1 MNIVDFTGQVIKS
14 GEKIV
19 TNHSD
24 NKTQRHVSNNDNQTK
39 CHISDNTTSAQKFTA
54 TLGAVN
60 SGLNSLSK
68 IIVSYN
74 EYCVSRDTNQVN
86 LDTKSREIEQ
96 KREVELS
103 RISADLEKV
112 KVECNRD
119 LETQSIKL
127 DKLQEGIKSSNII
140 WQKLFDQLMGDRE
153 LLLSPRGAELL
164 RMMSECQTS
173 IRDMSIALIQVPIL
187 FVQCLGKQLLK
198 IGPQRCIQL

>member
-153 LLLSPRGAELL
+153 LLLSPRGAELR
-164 RMMSECQTS
+164 RMMSEYQTS
-173 IRDMSIALIQVPIL
+173 IRDMSIALIQES
-187 FVQCLGKQLLK
+187 GK
-198 IGPQRCIQL
+198 

>member
-1 MNIVDFTGQVIKS
+1 MIDKNIVDIAGQVIKS

-19 TNHSD
+19 TSHSD
-24 NKTQRHVSNNDNQTK
+24 NKTKRLVSNNESQTK
-39 CHISDNTTSAQKFTA
+39 CHISDNTTSEQKFTA
-54 TLGAVN
+54 TIGAVT
-60 SGLNSLSK
+60 SGLNSLSNIMVAYK
-68 IIVSYN
+68 D
-74 EYCVSRDTNQVN
+74 YCVSRNTNQVD

-103 RISADLEKV
+103 RIAAELEKV
-112 KVECNRD
+112 KIECNRD

-140 WQKLFDQLMGDRE
+140 WQKLFEQLMSDRE

-173 IRDMSIALIQVPIL
+173 IRDMSITLIRES
-187 FVQCLGKQLLK
+187 GK
-198 IGPQRCIQL
+198 